1 MADEAPGIETGDVVI
16 VVVEKPDEVFQ
27 RKGNE
32 LIMNMKIGLN
42 EALTGFTRPVTT
54 LDGRTIAITSCPGEF
69 VIHESLKVVTSEG
82 MPIHRNPFEKGNLV
96 IKFEVQ
102 YPPKAWFTNEENIKK
117 LNAILPKK
125 SEQAVVDDDTEEVI
139 LEDFDA
145 ANHGNKSRK
154 GHSAAYD
161 EDDSD
166 EGMGG
171 HSHGGPGGVQC
182 QTQ

>member
-1 MADEAPGIETGDVVI
+1 
-16 VVVEKPDEVFQ
+16 
-27 RKGNE
+27 
-32 LIMNMKIGLN
+32 MKIGLN

-125 SEQAVVDDDTEEVI
+125 SEQERAYLRSVD
-139 LEDFDA
+139 
-145 ANHGNKSRK
+145 
-154 GHSAAYD
+154 
-161 EDDSD
+161 
-166 EGMGG
+166 
-171 HSHGGPGGVQC
+171 
-182 QTQ
+182 